1 MSDLENKKTEETPKK
16 RPYNLREKKEKKA
29 AYRSLIR
36 PELADELYDK
46 ILNIIVVQK
55 KYKDPDYSAKDLA
68 KELKTNTR
76 YLSAVVNSRFGM
88 NYSCLLNEYRVKEAQ
103 HLLTDKRYADK
114 NVEEISTMVGFA
126 NRQSFYAAFY
136 KNVGETP
143 NGYRKRHAEKEA
155 KKKQKTIDIKEVRL
169 SPNIDTN
176 DLKTKVNAARKFLSK
191 GDRVKVTL
199 RFRGRELAHVNA
211 SKYILDDFAKALED
225 VATIDKKPKFEGRS
239 MTMFLAPK
247 NN

>member
-1 MSDLENKKTEETPKK
+1 MSDLEKKAQEEATKK

-36 PELADELYDK
+36 PELADELYDR

-55 KYKDPDYSAKDLA
+55 KYRDPNYSAKDLA
-68 KELKTNTR
+68 KELQTNTR
-76 YLSAVVNSRFGM
+76 YLSAVVNSRFCM
-88 NYSCLLNEYRVKEAQ
+88 NYSCLLNEYRVKDAL

-143 NGYRKRHAEKEA
+143 NGYRKK
-155 KKKQKTIDIKEVRL
+155 
-169 SPNIDTN
+169 
-176 DLKTKVNAARKFLSK
+176 NAVKSK
-191 GDRVKVTL
+191 
-199 RFRGRELAHVNA
+199 
-211 SKYILDDFAKALED
+211 
-225 VATIDKKPKFEGRS
+225 
-239 MTMFLAPK
+239 
-247 NN
+247 

>member
-1 MSDLENKKTEETPKK
+1 MIIWEEKSSFSQLLLHFYSFIQLFLSFLRPKKASEQLHISKKKRTFVKPKLRKLGRRMYKNPNQLILMSDLENKTQEEAPKK
-16 RPYNLREKKEKKA
+16 RPYNLREKKEKDA

-55 KYKDPDYSAKDLA
+55 KYRDRDYSAKDLA
-68 KELKTNTR
+68 KELETNTR

-88 NYSCLLNEYRVKEAQ
+88 NYSCLLNEYRVKEAM
-103 HLLTDKRYADK
+103 HLLKDKRYADK

-143 NGYRKRHAEKEA
+143 NSYRKRHAEK
-155 KKKQKTIDIKEVRL
+155 KK
-169 SPNIDTN
+169 
-176 DLKTKVNAARKFLSK
+176 
-191 GDRVKVTL
+191 
-199 RFRGRELAHVNA
+199 
-211 SKYILDDFAKALED
+211 
-225 VATIDKKPKFEGRS
+225 
-239 MTMFLAPK
+239 
-247 NN
+247 